1 MEMPPLPPG
10 YRFHPTDVE
19 LTLYYLKRK
28 LLGKKLL
35 CNAVAEVDIYKHAPW
50 DLPAKSSM
58 PTGDLQ
64 WYFFCTRG
72 RKYSVGQRANR
83 STEGGYWKAT
93 GKDRQVVYENR
104 TVGMKRTL
112 VFHAGKA
119 PKGTRTDW
127 VMYEYRLVQG
137 EIPDAG
143 VRLDDSVLCKVHKKS
158 GPGPKIG
165 EQYGAPF
172 EEEEEELNDKNG
184 DTSCLSPSAP
194 PAAPHSA
201 PGPSHGGMLNSAGQ
215 QLAAASHSG
224 GDSLSV
230 SPANNSNTSGA
241 RPDRASRLD
250 VNWDSIHVEQLAD
263 IIGRLSTNPA
273 GQDGQSSDLTTANQD
288 TEAVF
293 DDSETIFE
301 ITDQVVPSSLCS
313 SLCKQ
318 CDKCGVR
325 LVDPLLEPAAGE
337 PYMEL
342 NDLLSQCRAAGHA
355 PDGSSSQAVVVSN
368 GEGPALDLELRL
380 GVESSESVGHS
391 SGAVSAAASG
401 SGAPSS

>member
-172 EEEEEELNDKNG
+172 EEEEEELNDANG
-184 DTSCLSPSAP
+184 NASCLS

-201 PGPSHGGMLNSAGQ
+201 PGPSHGGVLNSVGQ
-215 QLAAASHSG
+215 KLSHGG

-230 SPANNSNTSGA
+230 SPANNGGTSGA
-241 RPDRASRLD
+241 GPDRASCLD

-263 IIGRLSTNPA
+263 IIGRLSTNPVS
-273 GQDGQSSDLTTANQD
+273 QDGPLSDLTTANQ
-288 TEAVF
+288 
-293 DDSETIFE
+293 DSETIFE
-301 ITDQVVPSSLCS
+301 ITDQIVPSSLCS

-337 PYMEL
+337 PYVEL
-342 NDLLSQCRAAGHA
+342 NDLLSRCRAAGQVA
-355 PDGSSSQAVVVSN
+355 DGSSSQAVVVSN
-368 GEGPALDLELRL
+368 GEGPVLDLELKL
-380 GVESSESVGHS
+380 GVESSDSVGHS

>member
-1 MEMPPLPPG
+1 MDMPPLPPG

-28 LLGKKLL
+28 LLGKKLH
-35 CNAVAEVDIYKHAPW
+35 CNAVAEVDIYKFPPW
-50 DLPAKSSM
+50 ELPAKSSM

-72 RKYSVGQRANR
+72 RKYSVGYRTNR

-127 VMYEYRLVQG
+127 VMYEYRLAQG

-158 GPGPKIG
+158 GLGPKIG
-165 EQYGAPF
+165 EQYGVPF
-172 EEEEEELNDKNG
+172 EEVEEELNDAKG
-184 DTSCLSPSAP
+184 DASCLSPSAP
-194 PAAPHSA
+194 PAAPQSA
-201 PGPSHGGMLNSAGQ
+201 SGPSRGDVLNSAGE
-215 QLAAASHSG
+215 QLV
-224 GDSLSV
+224 SLSL
-230 SPANNSNTSGA
+230 SPSNNGESAASGA
-241 RPDRASRLD
+241 RPDRASCPD
-250 VNWDSIHVEQLAD
+250 VNWDSIHVHQLAD
-263 IIGRLSTNPA
+263 IIGHISTNPV
-273 GQDGQSSDLTTANQD
+273 GQDGPSSDLTTANQD
-288 TEAVF
+288 TEALSDNSESIF
-293 DDSETIFE
+293 DIAH
-301 ITDQVVPSSLCS
+301 QVVPSSLGS

-325 LVDPLLEPAAGE
+325 LVDPLLEPVAGE
-337 PYMEL
+337 PYVEL
-342 NDLLSQCRAAGHA
+342 NDLLSRCGAAGHVR
-355 PDGSSSQAVVVSN
+355 DGSSSEAVVLSN
-368 GEGPALDLELRL
+368 GEGPPLDLELKL
-380 GVESSESVGHS
+380 GLGLESCDSVGHS